1 MASLVVNTLWNV
13 NVYLA
18 GIGLLGRAA
27 EATVPQ
33 PKRLTTDY
41 KGLGMAGRVKVPI
54 GWDALESRIK
64 WSSFD
69 DTTIAQ
75 LASST
80 TMQQLSF
87 LGDLQTL
94 AAAGEIAEAP
104 VIMNMTAICKDIGA
118 LDFKAQ
124 ELVEFTSMF
133 DVYHVDLSVAGAQ
146 VYVYDAMSNLYIV
159 GGVDQLAQ
167 YRANI
172 GG

>member
-1 MASLVVNTLWNV
+1 
-13 NVYLA
+13 
-18 GIGLLGRAA
+18 
-27 EATVPQ
+27 
-33 PKRLTTDY
+33 
-41 KGLGMAGRVKVPI
+41 MAGRVKVPV
-54 GWDALESRIK
+54 GWDVLEGRIK

-69 DTTIAQ
+69 ETTIGQ
-75 LASST
+75 LAQST

-94 AAAGEIAEAP
+94 AAAGEIAETP
-104 VIMNMTAICKDIGA
+104 VIMNMTAICKDIGG

-124 ELVEFTSMF
+124 ELVEYTSMF
-133 DVYHVDLSVAGAQ
+133 DVYHVDLMVGGVQ

-159 GGVDQLAQ
+159 NGQDQLAQ